1 MKKHQ
6 MTTLMAT
13 MLMAGVVSA
22 TTVTLDGAH
31 LTQAE
36 AWAVARGEAK
46 VAISPAAMKHVAD
59 SHKLVMAAAIS
70 GKPVYGLTVG
80 VGLNKDRSLFKA
92 DGSLSDE
99 VLTASRNFNYNALRS
114 HSAGVGPMMPDD
126 LVRLSMV
133 IRLNTLLTG
142 KSGAQ
147 TRVAELYRDL
157 LNKNVT
163 PQIPSEG
170 SLGEADILLASH
182 VGAVMIGEWRA
193 KKDGVV
199 MSGKEA
205 LQKAGLQPLVPE
217 GKDAL
222 QFCRITRLR
231 PRTPWRPLKVRPK

>member
-1 MKKHQ
+1 MKKPQ
-6 MTTLMAT
+6 LTTLMAT

-46 VAISPAAMKHVAD
+46 VAISSAAMKHVAD

-92 DGSLSDE
+92 DGTLSEE

-126 LVRLSMV
+126 LVRLAMV

-147 TRVAELYRDL
+147 TRVAELYRDF
-157 LNKNVT
+157 LNQNIT

-193 KKDGVV
+193 KKDGVLICN
-199 MSGKEA
+199 A
-205 LQKAGLQPLVPE
+205 
-217 GKDAL
+217 
-222 QFCRITRLR
+222 RN
-231 PRTPWRPLKVRPK
+231 